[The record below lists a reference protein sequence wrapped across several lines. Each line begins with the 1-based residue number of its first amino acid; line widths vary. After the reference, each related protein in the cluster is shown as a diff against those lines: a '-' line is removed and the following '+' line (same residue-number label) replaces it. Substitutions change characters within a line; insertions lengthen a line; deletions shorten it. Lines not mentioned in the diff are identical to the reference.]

1 MKLIQRV
8 LLGEMIRI
16 FFSILTGVTVILV
29 FIGVFREASEH
40 GLGPEQILAI
50 LPFIVPSLLPFTI
63 PATMLLTVCVVYGR
77 MSGDQEITACKSAG
91 INVMAL
97 IWPSLAMGAVLS
109 VSSFFLTD
117 QAIPWAMSRIQWIVV
132 HSMEE
137 IFFDRLKSQHQFIE
151 RKQGIII
158 STMDVDNRT
167 LIKPTITY
175 KPGKEGTP
183 LRLQAERIGLE
194 FDIEKSLVHVRVI
207 GGYYEKPGEQKG
219 FIEDQQFTFP
229 LPKMLKPLKAQNLPV
244 NEIRDEIIAMEK
256 QRNFNDRFAQL
267 EASSTMMLG
276 EFDRYAS
283 TEFNR
288 MYYDNEDNTR
298 KIDRMYTE
306 IHSRYA
312 LAGSCLCFVLIGSP
326 FSILQGKKQF
336 LTSFILCFVPIILV
350 YYPIIML
357 LMNQS
362 KNGTIDPSYGMWI
375 ANILMVGLGIYLIR
389 KVLKH

>member
-219 FIEDQQFTFP
+219 FIDDQQFTFP

-244 NEIRDEIIAMEK
+244 NEIREEIIAMEK

-276 EFDRYAS
+276 EFDRYGS
-283 TEFNR
+283 KEFNDI
-288 MYYDNEDNTR
+288 YYENEDHCR

>member
-219 FIEDQQFTFP
+219 FIDDQQFTFP

-244 NEIRDEIIAMEK
+244 DEIRGEIIAMEK

-267 EASSTMMLG
+267 EAASTMMLG

>member
-219 FIEDQQFTFP
+219 FIDDQQFTFP

-244 NEIRDEIIAMEK
+244 NEIRGEIIAMER

-267 EASSTMMLG
+267 EAASTMMLG